1 MMRQLSLR
9 VNGESGSGMT
19 AEIQAASIG
28 IPDTFFI
35 LMLALV
41 VFGPRRLPEIG
52 RQVGKLMYEF
62 RKASNDFK
70 YQMEEELR
78 KTEEA
83 DRRKKLDDENRQL
96 YPALGA
102 PAVVDAAAT
111 DAEAK
116 PQVVGESTGL
126 TIQPP
131 STGTAVFRGKSM
143 VQLTEEA
150 EALAEHTR
158 ASIASR
164 TAETPATS
172 SETKPTK
179 PKTAKKSTSAPKIE
193 KEPKPAAETKAKKST
208 ASKKAVKNG

>member
-9 VNGESGSGMT
+9 VNGESESGMT

-70 YQMEEELR
+70 FQMEEELR

-83 DRRKKLDDENRQL
+83 ERRKKLDEENKKL

-102 PAVVDAAAT
+102 PAVVDAAS
-111 DAEAK
+111 DSDAK
-116 PQVVGESTGL
+116 PAETTETAESTAL

-131 STGTAVFRGKSM
+131 STGTAVFRGKTM
-143 VQLTEEA
+143 AQLNEEA
-150 EALAEHTR
+150 EALAEQTR
-158 ASIASR
+158 AAIAAKTSE
-164 TAETPATS
+164 APA
-172 SETKPTK
+172 K
-179 PKTAKKSTSAPKIE
+179 PKAAKKAAARNSDAVTRIE
-193 KEPKPAAETKAKKST
+193 KEPKPAAEAKAKKTT
-208 ASKKAVKNG
+208 AKKKAVKNG

>member
-1 MMRQLSLR
+1 
-9 VNGESGSGMT
+9 
-19 AEIQAASIG
+19 
-28 IPDTFFI
+28 
-35 LMLALV
+35 MLALV

-131 STGTAVFRGKSM
+131 STGTAVFRGKTM

-150 EALAEHTR
+150 EALAENTR

-164 TAETPATS
+164 SAETTAS
-172 SETKPTK
+172 SETKSK
-179 PKTAKKSTSAPKIE
+179 PAVKKSAAKKSTPAPK
-193 KEPKPAAETKAKKST
+193 KESKPSVEAKTKKTAAK
-208 ASKKAVKNG
+208 KKAVKNG

>member
-1 MMRQLSLR
+1 
-9 VNGESGSGMT
+9 MT

-62 RKASNDFK
+62 RKASNEFK

-83 DRRKKLDDENRQL
+83 DRRKKLDEENRQL

-111 DAEAK
+111 DADTK
-116 PQVVGESTGL
+116 PAATTESSESTAL

-131 STGTAVFRGKSM
+131 SIGQAVFRGKTM

-150 EALAEHTR
+150 EALAEQTR

-164 TAETPATS
+164 TIDSPAAS
-172 SETKPTK
+172 SETNAKSA
-179 PKTAKKSTSAPKIE
+179 AKKSAAKKTATAPKIE
-193 KEPKPAAETKAKKST
+193 KESKPAAETKAKKT
-208 ASKKAVKNG
+208 AVKKKAVKNG